1 MPVFYEHIIEFAKI
15 AVWEIVEEKNFFL
28 KKVPLQ
34 REITHPH
41 KQLQHLAG
49 RYLLQH
55 LYHDFPYHL
64 IEIADT
70 RKPFLPDEEYHFSI
84 SHCGNYAAVIV
95 SKDNRVGIDIEIV
108 TPKIEK
114 VKNKFLNEK
123 ELEWV
128 ASYRLPV
135 AGNLKSTNKTIVHIP
150 DQQVYQLANQPVN
163 LLTLLWSC
171 KEAVFKWYGSAEVD
185 FKKDIHLKPFDIS
198 AEGIINCEFV
208 KNADAKVALI
218 LQYKFFDGL
227 CLAWVIN

>member
-1 MPVFYEHIIEFAKI
+1 MPVLYEHINDFAKI
-15 AVWEIVEEKNFFL
+15 AIWHIAEEKKFFL
-28 KKVPLQ
+28 QKVPLQ

-55 LYHDFPYHL
+55 LYPDFPYHL

-84 SHCGNYAAVIV
+84 SHCGDYAAVIV
-95 SKDNRVGIDIEIV
+95 SKEHRVGIDIEIV
-108 TPKIEK
+108 TPKIER
-114 VKNKFLNEK
+114 VKDKFLNEE
-123 ELEWV
+123 ELSWI
-128 ASYRLPV
+128 AGRQLPDD
-135 AGNLKSTNKTIVHIP
+135 GQYI
-150 DQQVYQLANQPVN
+150 NQ
-163 LLTLLWSC
+163 LTLLWSC
-171 KEAVFKWYGSAEVD
+171 KEAIFKWYGSAEVD

-208 KNADAKVALI
+208 KDEKVSLI
-218 LQYKFFDGL
+218 LQYKFFDGF

>member
-1 MPVFYEHIIEFAKI
+1 
-15 AVWEIVEEKNFFL
+15 
-28 KKVPLQ
+28 
-34 REITHPH
+34 
-41 KQLQHLAG
+41 
-49 RYLLQH
+49 
-55 LYHDFPYHL
+55 
-64 IEIADT
+64 
-70 RKPFLPDEEYHFSI
+70 
-84 SHCGNYAAVIV
+84 VIV

-108 TPKIEK
+108 TPKIER

-135 AGNLKSTNKTIVHIP
+135 AGNLKSTNKTINHLP
-150 DQQVYQLANQPVN
+150 HQQVYQLTGQPIN

-185 FKKDIHLKPFDIS
+185 FKKDIHLKSFDIS

-218 LQYKFFDGL
+218 IEYKFFDGF